1 MPVSLSVSPTYSNLF
16 EQPAR
21 GYRYDDTHRGEVNSC
36 QTMQVSGIRS
46 EKKKKQISLALPL
59 LSFLLLQKSSTAKY
73 STKMQIPG
81 MWFFRKRFPKDTLV
95 YLDQRCCVLA
105 FPANSG
111 GCGSPEGMLAIPDSG
126 WSGRSRGLGRR
137 VWGRPFFFLG
147 GTGKGWEG
155 LARGLSRI
163 GRQGGFVY

>member
-1 MPVSLSVSPTYSNLF
+1 MEARLKLPVSLSVSPTYSDLF

-46 EKKKKQISLALPL
+46 EKKKKQISLPLPL
-59 LSFLLLQKSSTAKY
+59 LSCLLLQKSSTAKY
-73 STKMQIPG
+73 STKMQITG
-81 MWFFRKRFPKDTLV
+81 MCFFRKRFPKDTLV

-126 WSGRSRGLGRR
+126 
-137 VWGRPFFFLG
+137 
-147 GTGKGWEG
+147 
-155 LARGLSRI
+155 
-163 GRQGGFVY
+163 